1 MAFIKKVLKIK
12 ENKNNK
18 NERFWLFMSEEGSFF
33 YAKFKN
39 NQKRG
44 KIIVHLQQK
53 NHKTI
58 L

>member
-18 NERFWLFMSEEGSFF
+18 NERFMSEKGSFF

-39 NQKRG
+39 N
-44 KIIVHLQQK
+44 
-53 NHKTI
+53 HKQEK
-58 L
+58 

>member
-39 NQKRG
+39 DYKWE
-44 KIIVHLQQK
+44 K
-53 NHKTI
+53 
-58 L
+58 